1 MVTNNHWISLVII
14 GDRQNEVLD
23 GNRTSN
29 TNDHTV
35 SYIQYVLLPKFI
47 RIQTSHWLT
56 NLKFNVL
63 YSNLKSKVT
72 ESFFKTSGDLS
83 RWSLTWHVQPPWYQ
97 TSATFADWNI
107 NWNSNHQDGSLM
119 SHVIKNKHLEQSVT
133 IWWGYFHSFF
143 NHRNPKYTEYTT
155 VYISQTSKNYHDD
168 EHFYRTKISIFSTTK
183 NRKIN
188 RKRFKM
194 FKWR

>member
-97 TSATFADWNI
+97 TSATFADLNI

-133 IWWGYFHSFF
+133 IWWGYFHSFL
-143 NHRNPKYTEYTT
+143 TT
-155 VYISQTSKNYHDD
+155 VIQNIPNIPPCTYLKHQ
-168 EHFYRTKISIFSTTK
+168 KITTTMNIFIAQKSP
-183 NRKIN
+183 
-188 RKRFKM
+188 F
-194 FKWR
+194 FHH